1 MHDKVKYMVALIA
14 EFASH
19 HHLTDAQ
26 AYRYLR
32 LHGAIDLCDE
42 FYQTMHTLSFNDNVE
57 NLTIF
62 CRNKGGEL

>member
-1 MHDKVKYMVALIA
+1 MQDKVKYVVALIA

-19 HHLTDAQ
+19 HQLSDAQ
-26 AYRYLR
+26 AFRYLR
-32 LHGAIDLCDE
+32 NFGAIDLCDE